1 MNEIIL
7 KAKANLKDLE
17 LREWVNKLS
26 SKIEVLNERTKR
38 QTIEIKEL
46 QKELKKL

>member
-17 LREWVNKLS
+17 LREWVNKL
-26 SKIEVLNERTKR
+26 KAKANLKDL
-38 QTIEIKEL
+38 EL
-46 QKELKKL
+46 RE